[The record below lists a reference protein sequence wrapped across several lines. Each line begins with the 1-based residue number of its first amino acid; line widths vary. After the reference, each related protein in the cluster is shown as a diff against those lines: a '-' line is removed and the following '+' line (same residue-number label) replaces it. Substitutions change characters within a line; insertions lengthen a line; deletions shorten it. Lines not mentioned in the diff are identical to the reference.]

1 MSQHFEDL
9 SLTPFVKKVTFFS
22 SGGAF
27 LDGYVL
33 SIIGVALVQL
43 TVVLNLD
50 AAWTA
55 IIGTAAFAGIFA
67 GTILG
72 GYLTDIIG
80 RKRMFTLD
88 VIAIGILSILCM
100 FMDSAIQLVILRFLI
115 GFFVGA
121 DYPIATSLIAEYTPK
136 HHRAKPWERFL
147 LPGI

>member
-1 MSQHFEDL
+1 MKEFEEL
-9 SLTPFVKKVTFFS
+9 EMTPFLRKVTFFS

-33 SIIGVALVQL
+33 SIIGVALTQL
-43 TVVLNLD
+43 TPIFGLD

-55 IIGTAAFAGIFA
+55 ALGASAFVGIFV

-88 VIAIGILSILCM
+88 VIAIAILSIVCY
-100 FMDSAIQLVILRFLI
+100 FMQ
-115 GFFVGA
+115 GA
-121 DYPIATSLIAEYTPK
+121 
-136 HHRAKPWERFL
+136 F
-147 LPGI
+147 

>member
-50 AAWTA
+50 A
-55 IIGTAAFAGIFA
+55 
-67 GTILG
+67 L
-72 GYLTDIIG
+72 
-80 RKRMFTLD
+80 
-88 VIAIGILSILCM
+88 
-100 FMDSAIQLVILRFLI
+100 
-115 GFFVGA
+115 
-121 DYPIATSLIAEYTPK
+121 SLI
-136 HHRAKPWERFL
+136 H
-147 LPGI
+147 I